1 MNESSLS
8 SSFGNINFITNP
20 DVFPIGFLPK
30 NLAEIIY
37 EVQYKV
43 QAPIGLIASS
53 MLSSMAIACQG
64 AINVQAPTG
73 ETIPTSLFVVT
84 IAESGE
90 RKTGTDKI
98 FTQAIREFE
107 EQQKQ
112 QYADLLKT
120 YLREKYIW
128 DLQKED
134 LDKSMRYAIKNN
146 EDLSSLRDAF
156 DDLTKKEP
164 LPPRQLRLL
173 YSNATIGA
181 LLKNLSENWP
191 AGTIQSSEGLSVLE
205 SRTFQSLGPFNELW
219 DGDTYINIDRMGSD
233 SYELQN
239 ARLSISLMMQH
250 QPFSNFLSKKDYL
263 AVNSGLLSRFLL
275 SMPTSMQ
282 GSRVEQKRST
292 QDNESNA
299 LNKFKE
305 RMHYW
310 LKKSAERIKSNQAYD
325 NLDFSPEAENNYIA
339 LRTKIEQLIN
349 PQRELHGHNALA
361 SKLGNN
367 LARIAALIHA
377 FDATEE
383 TISAKTL
390 NSAWYILQWYTA
402 QHLKFIKTVKN
413 EPSDED
419 MGNVLLQ
426 WLERHNYHVGHQ
438 FLVRHIYQKAT
449 SSIRGKEKTQRA
461 IANLESRG
469 LIYNNKN
476 DTPKNIILRSS
487 FPPNTGISPLP
498 SNLTAH
504 QEAFGGGG
512 LRSDD
517 FAMNNVI
524 KRENAK

>member
-1 MNESSLS
+1 MSESSFH

-20 DVFPIGFLPK
+20 DIFPIGALPK
-30 NLAEIIY
+30 NLAEVIY
-37 EVQYKV
+37 EVQRKV

-64 AINVQAPTG
+64 AFNVRAPTG

-107 EQQKQ
+107 EQQKK
-112 QYADLLKT
+112 QYADQLKT

-128 DLQKED
+128 DLQRED

-146 EDLSSLRDAF
+146 EDLSSLRDKF
-156 DDLTKKEP
+156 DDLTNKEP

-173 YSNATIGA
+173 YSNATRGA

-219 DGDTYINIDRMGSD
+219 DGDTYINIDRLGSE
-233 SYELQN
+233 SYELKN
-239 ARLSISLMMQH
+239 ARLSISLMMQL
-250 QPFSNFLSKKDYL
+250 QPFSDFLSKKDYL
-263 AVNSGLLSRFLL
+263 AINSGLLSRFLL

-282 GSRVEQKRST
+282 GSRVEQKRSP
-292 QDNESNA
+292 QDNSPNA
-299 LNKFKE
+299 LNQFKE
-305 RMHYW
+305 KMNHW
-310 LKKSAERIKSNQAYD
+310 LQKSAERITNSQAYE
-325 NLDFSPEAENNYIA
+325 NLEFSPEAENNYIA
-339 LRTKIEQLIN
+339 FRAKIERLIN
-349 PQRELHGHNALA
+349 PDGELHGHNALA

-367 LARIAALIHA
+367 LARISALIHA
-377 FDATEE
+377 FDATKEA
-383 TISAKTL
+383 IDVNTL
-390 NSAWYILQWYTA
+390 NAACLILQWYTT

-426 WLERHNYHVGHQ
+426 WLERHNYPMGYQ
-438 FLVRHIYQKAT
+438 FHVRHIYQKAT
-449 SSIRGKEKTQRA
+449 SSIRGKEKAQRA

-469 LIYNNKN
+469 LIYHNKN
-476 DTPKNIILRSS
+476 DRPMTIVLRNS
-487 FPPNTGISPLP
+487 FQ
-498 SNLTAH
+498 SNLGVSAPLSNIAAH
-504 QEAFGGGG
+504 QKAFEGGG
-512 LRSDD
+512 LKGDD
-517 FAMNNVI
+517 PTMKSVFKTSGPI
-524 KRENAK
+524 